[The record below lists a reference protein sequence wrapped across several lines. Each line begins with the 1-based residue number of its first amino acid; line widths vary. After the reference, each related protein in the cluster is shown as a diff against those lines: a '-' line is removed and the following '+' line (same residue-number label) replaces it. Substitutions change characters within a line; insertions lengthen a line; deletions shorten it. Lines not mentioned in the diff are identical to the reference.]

1 MTWALFLGERWCG
14 SQRSGA
20 HQTVLQERNI
30 LYTVHKWLG
39 PTNRT
44 LTQKSYFIRENIKSE
59 VVFYEKYDTVT
70 FAKLLLSYFDTN
82 L

>member
-1 MTWALFLGERWCG
+1 M
-14 SQRSGA
+14 
-20 HQTVLQERNI
+20 
-30 LYTVHKWLG
+30 
-39 PTNRT
+39 
-44 LTQKSYFIRENIKSE
+44 QKSYFIRENIKSE

>member
-1 MTWALFLGERWCG
+1 MNVGAAP
-14 SQRSGA
+14 SGPELIK
-20 HQTVLQERNI
+20 QFYKKGTFYI
-30 LYTVHKWLG
+30 LYKSVHKWLG